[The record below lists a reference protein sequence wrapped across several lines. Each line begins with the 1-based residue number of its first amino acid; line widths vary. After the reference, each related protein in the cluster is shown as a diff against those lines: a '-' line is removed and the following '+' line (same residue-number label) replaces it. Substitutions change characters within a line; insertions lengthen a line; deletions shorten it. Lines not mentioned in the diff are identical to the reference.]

1 MYPKEPS
8 LITRPDFK
16 RNNDTRPRPISF
28 EIGSGYQAKKE
39 PCCFHEEILKFRV
52 DNVAKWI
59 MLLSAC
65 LIKKLTFLSVS
76 AFCSLFWAFLCSLK
90 CSNSNLPACLHHRHF
105 EIKQRALQCT
115 MGRIKSLLPMSH
127 RTLYQTSNRQ
137 QTYKYFSF
145 NKFDTKSIKRFENQ
159 RKHF

>member
-76 AFCSLFWAFLCSLK
+76 AFCSLFWAFLCSLSARTRTFLLACTIAILK
-90 CSNSNLPACLHHRHF
+90 SNNAPCNARWDVSSHCFLCPIVHCIRLLTDNRLINIFPSTNL
-105 EIKQRALQCT
+105 IQRA
-115 MGRIKSLLPMSH
+115 
-127 RTLYQTSNRQ
+127 
-137 QTYKYFSF
+137 
-145 NKFDTKSIKRFENQ
+145 
-159 RKHF
+159 